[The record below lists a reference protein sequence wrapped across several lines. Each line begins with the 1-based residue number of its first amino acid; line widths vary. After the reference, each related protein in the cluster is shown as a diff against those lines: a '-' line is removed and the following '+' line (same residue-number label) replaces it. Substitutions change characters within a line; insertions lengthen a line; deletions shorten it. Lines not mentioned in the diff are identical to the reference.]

1 LRSLNNAL
9 KDGPK
14 RLKIEVQML
23 FSLMGQFLSKSAA
36 NFAIF
41 DVFSPELQYI

>member
-1 LRSLNNAL
+1 MELLVYLR
-9 KDGPK
+9 P
-14 RLKIEVQML
+14 KIEVKML
-23 FSLMGQFLSKSAA
+23 FSPTGQFLSKSAA